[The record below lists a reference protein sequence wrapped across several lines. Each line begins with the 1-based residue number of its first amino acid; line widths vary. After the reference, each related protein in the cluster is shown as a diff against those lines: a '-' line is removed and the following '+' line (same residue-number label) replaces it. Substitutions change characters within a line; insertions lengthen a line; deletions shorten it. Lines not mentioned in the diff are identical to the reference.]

1 MLLLWFFPLYIARP
15 KDVVMKVNSDYNV
28 AELCDE
34 LPEWVHAL
42 YDAEGGKL
50 GK

>member
-28 AELCDE
+28 AEL
-34 LPEWVHAL
+34 PEWVHAL